1 MSIICQQYTYIYP
14 YTGYI
19 LLYIAKNYKESYKYI
34 FSQYCLYVIHALEI
48 HPIIVNML
56 LLHTFRKI
64 NLLLSGFDI

>member
-48 HPIIVNML
+48 QAIYQYVTFTHFQKKL
-56 LLHTFRKI
+56 LAI
-64 NLLLSGFDI
+64 E